1 MILLN
6 IIFTT
11 EESNMSKDIRWRQR
25 FQNFE
30 KAFAKLRE
38 AMEREEL
45 NELERNGLVQRFEF
59 TLDVSWKVLK
69 DFLEEKGFVFKSSP
83 KDTIR
88 LAAENGY
95 IDHAQVLIDGLEIK
109 NELSHDYSGEKFEKM
124 EAELRQ
130 EVYPA
135 LEKLYAFFKD
145 QISENPERLF

>member
-1 MILLN
+1 
-6 IIFTT
+6 
-11 EESNMSKDIRWRQR
+11 MSKDIRWRQR

>member
-1 MILLN
+1 MG
-6 IIFTT
+6 
-11 EESNMSKDIRWRQR
+11 KDIRWKQR

-30 KAFAKLRE
+30 KAFMKLKE
-38 AMEREEL
+38 AMDKKEL

-69 DFLEEKGFVFKSSP
+69 DFLEERGFVFKSSP

-95 IDHAQVLIDGLEIK
+95 IDYAQVLIDGLEIR

-124 EAELRQ
+124 EGELRKD
-130 EVYPA
+130 VYPA
-135 LEKLYAFFKD
+135 LEKLYWFFQDRIAAD
-145 QISENPERLF
+145 QKS